1 MHMTFYH
8 TMKFTWK
15 KVSALCEYRFNLQ
28 KANKHGTEA
37 KLIDIQRGNVATRGW
52 EKGRR
57 GQLIFNGYRVSV
69 LQVEKVIGISSDHGC
84 LIM

>member
-52 EKGRR
+52 EKGEMGKYWLRVTSF
-57 GQLIFNGYRVSV
+57 QLCKMSKFWRTGVHQY
-69 LQVEKVIGISSDHGC
+69 
-84 LIM
+84 

>member
-37 KLIDIQRGNVATRGW
+37 KLIDIQRKRGYQGLG
-52 EKGRR
+52 KGEMGKYWSRVTSF
-57 GQLIFNGYRVSV
+57 QLCKMSKFWRTAYIN
-69 LQVEKVIGISSDHGC
+69 IDC
-84 LIM
+84 N